1 MNWRW
6 LSRRVVTSVH
16 LKQLQRH
23 GGGQGTRDEAML
35 ESALAR
41 PQNLAAYGTPSV
53 FELAASYAFGIA
65 RNHPFVDG
73 NKRTAFVSAVL
84 FLRINGQ
91 ILKADQAEAAIM
103 VLRLAAGEL
112 QEPELAEW
120 LRRRS
125 APPDPGG
132 GEQDQ

>member
-1 MNWRW
+1 
-6 LSRRVVTSVH
+6 
-16 LKQLQRH
+16 
-23 GGGQGTRDEAML
+23 
-35 ESALAR
+35 
-41 PQNLAAYGTPSV
+41 
-53 FELAASYAFGIA
+53 
-65 RNHPFVDG
+65 
-73 NKRTAFVSAVL
+73 
-84 FLRINGQ
+84 
-91 ILKADQAEAAIM
+91 M